1 MKISVIIPAFNE
13 ERLLGGS
20 LREIQHALAVFCE
33 RGWETELIV
42 CDNNSSDRTAEI
54 ARAAG
59 ARVVFEPVNQIARAR
74 NTGATAATG
83 DWLIFIDADSHPSR
97 ELMLDVAGQ
106 IAGGGCV
113 AVGSTVRMDT
123 KRLWARCGAALWNG
137 LSRMRRLMA
146 GSFICVEATAFRAVG
161 GFSNQLFAGEELD
174 LSLRLQAQAKPRR
187 ERIAILHRHPLLT
200 SARKLDLYSQ
210 RELFWF
216 FLRASLAPRR
226 VLRSREACHP
236 WYDGRR

>member
-1 MKISVIIPAFNE
+1 MKISVIIPAYNE
-13 ERLLGGS
+13 ERLLERS
-20 LREIQHALAVFCE
+20 LREIQHAIAVFGD
-33 RGWETELIV
+33 RGWKTELIV

-54 ARAAG
+54 AQASG
-59 ARVVFEPVNQIARAR
+59 AQVVFEPVNQIARAR
-74 NTGATAATG
+74 NTGAAAATG

-97 ELMLDVAGQ
+97 ELMLDVADQ
-106 IAGGGCV
+106 IVGGACV

-123 KRLWARCGAALWNG
+123 KRLWARCGASLWNG

-161 GFSNQLFAGEELD
+161 GFSDQLFAGEELD
-174 LSLRLQAQAKPRR
+174 LSLRLQARARQRGG
-187 ERIAILHRHPLLT
+187 RIVILHRHPLQT

-216 FLRASLAPRR
+216 FLRACLAPRR
-226 VLRSREACHP
+226 VMRSREACHP